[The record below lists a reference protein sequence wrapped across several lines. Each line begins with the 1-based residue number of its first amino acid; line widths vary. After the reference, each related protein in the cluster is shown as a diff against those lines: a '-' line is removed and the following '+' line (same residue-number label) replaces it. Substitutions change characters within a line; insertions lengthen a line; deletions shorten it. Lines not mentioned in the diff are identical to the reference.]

1 MSACQGWGELI
12 DYLGV
17 KTVTGTTWE
26 SGTINGMLCNEKYKG
41 DFHLQKY
48 YTPENKR
55 NHTRKNNGE
64 VQSYYISENYESIVS
79 PEVWEKVQ
87 EVREQRK
94 RDRNIGQDSTMK
106 FQNRYPLSLSLIHI

>member
-1 MSACQGWGELI
+1 M
-12 DYLGV
+12 

-64 VQSYYISENYESIVS
+64 VQSYYISENHEPIVS
-79 PEVWEKVQ
+79 K
-87 EVREQRK
+87 
-94 RDRNIGQDSTMK
+94 
-106 FQNRYPLSLSLIHI
+106 PLSLTAEKHSGADRFTRRKSNGFAGPTLKKESRHVKG